1 MGFGGIRV
9 DAEGFKLGEFAE
21 TFVSVIVECCH
32 DAYYNIIKKYERIQ
46 IYFTILQSSVV
57 YNYFV
62 CRVAFCNNCLS
73 PRQNHNIFS
82 RFFPVI
88 AVTE

>member
-32 DAYYNIIKKYERIQ
+32 NMYYNIIKKYERIQ
-46 IYFTILQSSVV
+46 I
-57 YNYFV
+57 
-62 CRVAFCNNCLS
+62 
-73 PRQNHNIFS
+73 
-82 RFFPVI
+82 
-88 AVTE
+88 

>member
-32 DAYYNIIKKYERIQ
+32 DMYYNIIKKYERIQ
-46 IYFTILQSSVV
+46 IYYFGRNFTPVFTGFIPEYSQLAVAKLTEITYLQFSL
-57 YNYFV
+57 
-62 CRVAFCNNCLS
+62 CLY
-73 PRQNHNIFS
+73 RQ
-82 RFFPVI
+82 
-88 AVTE
+88 